1 MRRLG
6 SWWAFAGVCALA
18 TSMLPACAASAT
30 DKASAKSEDSK
41 KVDAKKLASQAR
53 AVELAR
59 GKLAHARLEQETA
72 KRKHDAAVDQARK
85 ALSLA
90 DEALEDFKVNE
101 APLRVRKAE
110 LGIKAAEDSHAETL
124 EEFDQ
129 LKLMYAEQDL
139 ADTTRELVMHRTER
153 RIARSKQELE
163 LARAELEHLKEGEIA
178 MENAKLEL
186 EVSEKQH
193 ALEDAQLDSRVSW
206 NEKELAVLEA
216 QHELAEAEAGAKS
229 SQAGKAEK
237 DAKEAKDE
245 KGSKDDDGEGEG
257 EGGDG
262 ESEDDG

>member
-6 SWWAFAGVCALA
+6 SWLAFAGVCALA

-30 DKASAKSEDSK
+30 DKASAKSEDWK
-41 KVDAKKLASQAR
+41 KADAKKEGEKKKKKESQAR

-72 KRKHDAAVDQARK
+72 KRKKDAAVDQARK
-85 ALSLA
+85 ELSLA

-110 LGIKAAEDSHAETL
+110 LEIKEAEDSHAENL
-124 EEFDQ
+124 EEFEQ

-163 LARAELEHLKEGEIA
+163 LARAELDHLKEGEIA
-178 MENAKLEL
+178 MEHAKLEL

-206 NEKELAVLEA
+206 NEKELAILEA
-216 QHELAEAEAGAKS
+216 QH
-229 SQAGKAEK
+229 
-237 DAKEAKDE
+237 
-245 KGSKDDDGEGEG
+245 
-257 EGGDG
+257 
-262 ESEDDG
+262 